1 MIFKR
6 KIAAVLAVVL
16 SLAVLSAAVAG
27 GYEYITAW
35 NAVKERQVI
44 ILDAGHGGFDG
55 GAVAPDGT
63 VEKDINLK
71 IALTLKDF
79 LKQLLVLQQL
89 LLLE

>member
-44 ILDAGHGGFDG
+44 ILDAGHGGLPNTTD
-55 GAVAPDGT
+55 
-63 VEKDINLK
+63 
-71 IALTLKDF
+71 
-79 LKQLLVLQQL
+79 
-89 LLLE
+89 

>member
-16 SLAVLSAAVAG
+16 SLAVLSAAVVG

-44 ILDAGHGGFDG
+44 ILDAGHGG
-55 GAVAPDGT
+55 
-63 VEKDINLK
+63 
-71 IALTLKDF
+71 LTNTIK
-79 LKQLLVLQQL
+79 V
-89 LLLE
+89 